1 MEDKMSTF
9 RKIVVYVMIIVF
21 IMSFIYIW
29 IDMNFAIYFLGAAIF
44 LEILDVECMLK
55 EANE

>member
-1 MEDKMSTF
+1 MSTF